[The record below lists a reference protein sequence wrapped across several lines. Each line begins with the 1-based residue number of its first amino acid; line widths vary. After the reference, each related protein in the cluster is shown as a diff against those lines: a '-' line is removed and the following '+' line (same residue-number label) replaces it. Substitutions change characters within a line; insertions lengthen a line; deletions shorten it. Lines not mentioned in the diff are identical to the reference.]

1 MVDVHCVTRVID
13 GRTHEVAASLNNCSG
28 LWTAVVWHDGRIV
41 GNGAG
46 YSPEEAVNVAVT
58 LLTAQPARAG

>member
-1 MVDVHCVTRVID
+1 MVDVHRETRVID
-13 GRTHEVAASLNNCSG
+13 GRAYEISASLNNCSG
-28 LWTAVVWHDGRIV
+28 LWTAVAWLDGRIV

-58 LLTAQPARAG
+58 LLAGQPV